1 MALDSSSDGLISSGT
16 ALANGGSTVT
26 ISSQALPTVSHIL
39 YCLYDPMLVSGK
51 ILFQDCDATDT
62 TELKTITVSRD
73 DKEYAIYLEDIHS
86 AGFRPCPGFQGGYY
100 DTVF

>member
-1 MALDSSSDGLISSGT
+1 M
-16 ALANGGSTVT
+16 
-26 ISSQALPTVSHIL
+26 
-39 YCLYDPMLVSGK
+39 MVSGK
-51 ILFQDCDATDT
+51 ILFQECDATDT

-100 DTVF
+100 DTVFCK